1 MGKNVLK
8 TKIYARRSFPPYY
21 KTGLTDNDTK
31 VGDNIRNRYCSARAS
46 KIKYKA
52 TDNIILLYMLTRGFR
67 DLK

>member
-1 MGKNVLK
+1 MLE
-8 TKIYARRSFPPYY
+8 RSFPPYY

-46 KIKYKA
+46 IIKYEA